1 VLDYFFGFARQLTA
15 RSNIYTPIVTNR
27 FRMCKSCVTS
37 TWRNRYRRLPSR
49 SRRSALLANWFTGAS
64 GDFCG
69 RLGLAGRNV
78 PVSCCTRSLSLARR
92 SSFVTYSWL

>member
-37 TWRNRYRRLPSR
+37 TWRSRYRRLPSR
-49 SRRSALLANWFTGAS
+49 SRRSALLA
-64 GDFCG
+64 
-69 RLGLAGRNV
+69 
-78 PVSCCTRSLSLARR
+78 
-92 SSFVTYSWL
+92 

>member
-1 VLDYFFGFARQLTA
+1 LDYFFGFARQLTA
-15 RSNIYTPIVTNR
+15 RRNIYTPIVTNR

-37 TWRNRYRRLPSR
+37 TWRSCYRQLPSR

-64 GDFCG
+64 GGFCD
-69 RLGLAGRNV
+69 RLALAARNV
-78 PVSCCTRSLSLARR
+78 LVSCCTRSLSLARR

>member
-1 VLDYFFGFARQLTA
+1 LDYFFGFARQLTA

-69 RLGLAGRNV
+69 RLGLARTKRSGILLYAVVEFGASILVRNI
-78 PVSCCTRSLSLARR
+78 
-92 SSFVTYSWL
+92 FVTW